1 MTTTINNNINNKN
14 KEMAKMK
21 DTITLPTIVGC
32 KKVYMEFPLSLVR
45 AGRRTPIAD
54 KNGNLIYRDQ
64 PVKETAPVLKTT
76 KEIESAP
83 AQSSKK
89 VYRRT
94 VFIIGIGQE
103 CRNSNGFTMHNLVE
117 EKPAWYAKWLKVRKT
132 MPYSENVHVATKF
145 FRDEVKDEEL
155 TPYIGD
161 IVCVKAADVAALQ
174 ARYQDMGYIAKV
186 NNPRH
191 FYVMCAAKYFKAT
204 GADSV
209 GDLFEEM
216 GVGYKKDGTKFYARS
231 AGVVILGSKQQSE
244 RKTPVE
250 DFEHEWFQLNFAITM
265 FGVNIAAVYSF
276 VKAANAKLAQKIAE
290 TWARETF
297 GPQAQIDLNRRNKCV
312 KFCGINGNNRG
323 DIIKMA
329 VDASVK
335 AGTVQYTKELVEISK
350 AIKAQDTKTSN
361 VATQAIAKEYEALK
375 KAVDMIKTELPGFV
389 NSFEQQFANAAAFIE
404 TVQDQLSKADERDD
418 RYFKEIELLKA
429 ENAQLKAQL
438 SNNDNE
444 PDFEQQDDIDL
455 GDGDGD
461 TPFSNCESEQPK
473 PEEPIAQ
480 PESEIPVE
488 QPKPE
493 GKVFLYRDCF
503 IKKAQTKDLPSL
515 CDEAAFALGCRFIDI
530 VMAVNAVTKEVKISK
545 LSVKDGKVFVKNSK
559 NEFEV
564 IVDDHNDIVA
574 VPVKKESPDVIVD
587 EQLPKTPVETPAE
600 QPAVIPVKF
609 NKEQLAKIFAP
620 RDFSA
625 TGHINPEPE
634 IARLKAEWSAAV
646 ETAGKAITM
655 FNVDIDTFIYMVT
668 WSFQTKIHDIKIKD
682 GDVWI
687 KGTAKS
693 RLNMLYT
700 GQTGWFKVIPA
711 EHKKNFIAADF
722 LSVWD
727 AKVSMGF

>member
-1 MTTTINNNINNKN
+1 MTTTTNNNINNK
-14 KEMAKMK
+14 EMSKMK
-21 DTITLPTIVGC
+21 DTIVLPTIVDG
-32 KKVYMEFPLSLVR
+32 KKVYKEFPLSLVR
-45 AGRRTPIAD
+45 AGRKTPVVD

-64 PVKETAPVLKTT
+64 PVKETMEENEPAPKETT
-76 KEIESAP
+76 P
-83 AQSSKK
+83 AQQKK
-89 VYRRT
+89 VYRKT
-94 VFIIGIGQE
+94 VFIVGIGQE
-103 CRNSNGFTMHNLVE
+103 CKNPRGLTMHNLVE
-117 EKPAWYAKWLKVRKT
+117 EKPAWYAKWLKVRKN
-132 MPYSENVHVATKF
+132 MPYDKNVYVATKF

-161 IVCVKAADVAALQ
+161 IVCVKAADVEALQ

-191 FYVMCAAKYFKAT
+191 FYVTCVAKYFKAQ
-204 GADSV
+204 GAESV

-250 DFEHEWFQLNFAITM
+250 DFEHEWFQLNFGVTM
-265 FGVNIAAVYSF
+265 FGINVAAVYSF
-276 VKAANAKLAQKIAE
+276 VKAANAKLAKKIAE

-297 GPQAQIDLNRRNKCV
+297 GPQAQIDLNRCNKYV

-335 AGTVQYTKELVEISK
+335 AGTVQYTKELAEISK
-350 AIKAQDTKTSN
+350 AIKAKTSN
-361 VATQAIAKEYEALK
+361 VATQAIVKEYEALK

-444 PDFEQQDDIDL
+444 PEDPEPDTPVNEPPSEEPDSVTENNDDEPYFEQQDDIDL

-461 TPFSNCESEQPK
+461 TPFSNCE
-473 PEEPIAQ
+473 
-480 PESEIPVE
+480 ES
-488 QPKPE
+488 
-493 GKVFLYRDCF
+493 
-503 IKKAQTKDLPSL
+503 S
-515 CDEAAFALGCRFIDI
+515 
-530 VMAVNAVTKEVKISK
+530 
-545 LSVKDGKVFVKNSK
+545 
-559 NEFEV
+559 
-564 IVDDHNDIVA
+564 
-574 VPVKKESPDVIVD
+574 DVIVD
-587 EQLPKTPVETPAE
+587 EQLPKTPVETFAE
-600 QPAVIPVKF
+600 QPAIIIPVKF
-609 NKEQLAKIFAP
+609 NEEQLTKIFTP

-646 ETAGKAITM
+646 ETAGKAVTM
-655 FNVDIDTFIYMVT
+655 FNVDINTFIYMVT
-668 WSFQTKIHDIKIKD
+668 WSFQTKIHDIRIKD
-682 GDVWI
+682 GNVWI

-711 EHKKNFIAADF
+711 EHKKNFIATDF

>member
-1 MTTTINNNINNKN
+1 MTTTINNNINNNINN
-14 KEMAKMK
+14 KEMSKMK
-21 DTITLPTIVGC
+21 DTIMLPTIVDG
-32 KKVYMEFPLSLVR
+32 KKVYKEFPLSLVR
-45 AGRRTPIAD
+45 AGRKTPVAD

-103 CRNSNGFTMHNLVE
+103 CRNSKGFVMHNLVE
-117 EKPAWYAKWLKVRKT
+117 EKPSWYAKWLKVRQT
-132 MPYSENVHVATKF
+132 MPYDKNVHVATKF

-161 IVCVKAADVAALQ
+161 IVCVKAADVEALQ

-191 FYVMCAAKYFKAT
+191 FYVTCAAKYFKAQ
-204 GADSV
+204 GADKI

-250 DFEHEWFQLNFAITM
+250 DFEHEWFQLNFGVTM
-265 FGVNIAAVYSF
+265 FGVGIAGVYSF
-276 VKAANAKLAQKIAE
+276 VKAANAKLAKKIAE

-297 GPQAQIDLNRRNKCV
+297 GPQAQIDLNRCNKHV

-335 AGTVQYTKELVEISK
+335 AGTVQYTKELAEISK
-350 AIKAQDTKTSN
+350 AIKAQNDTKTSN
-361 VATQAIAKEYEALK
+361 VVTQAIVKEYEALK
-375 KAVDMIKTELPGFV
+375 KAVDMIKAELPGFV

-404 TVQDQLSKADERDD
+404 TVQDQLNKADERDD

-444 PDFEQQDDIDL
+444 PEDPEPDTPVNELPSEEPDSVTENNDDEPYFEQQDDIDL

-461 TPFSNCESEQPK
+461 TPFSNCESEQSQ

-480 PESEIPVE
+480 P
-488 QPKPE
+488 KPE
-493 GKVFLYRDCF
+493 
-503 IKKAQTKDLPSL
+503 
-515 CDEAAFALGCRFIDI
+515 
-530 VMAVNAVTKEVKISK
+530 
-545 LSVKDGKVFVKNSK
+545 
-559 NEFEV
+559 
-564 IVDDHNDIVA
+564 A
-574 VPVKKESPDVIVD
+574 VPVKEESSDVIVD
-587 EQLPKTPVETPAE
+587 EQLPKTPVETPA
-600 QPAVIPVKF
+600 VKL
-609 NKEQLAKIFAP
+609 NEEQLAKIFAP

-646 ETAGKAITM
+646 ETAGKAVTM
-655 FNVDIDTFIYMVT
+655 FNVDINTFIYMVT
-668 WSFQTKIHDIKIKD
+668 WSFQTKIHDIRIKD
-682 GDVWI
+682 GNVWI

-711 EHKKNFIAADF
+711 EHKKNFIATDF